1 MSEVLTYRDHQVS
14 EEQKQLIPH
23 LLQTLSKSA
32 DFYVEMK
39 WEFTSWVPFVSRVC
53 PSDTYKVWK
62 AGKSIRVDSTLTGS

>member
-1 MSEVLTYRDHQVS
+1 MLSYRDHQVS
-14 EEQKQLIPH
+14 VEQKELVPR
-23 LLQTLSKSA
+23 LLTTLSKTS

-62 AGKSIRVDSTLTGS
+62 AGKSIRVDSTLTGE